1 MWKNPFIKYFFKIKS
16 YLINAE
22 NFNVQKIIADVQTK
36 DCLIIDNYQ
45 NNIDEKEFYSIFK
58 FFKAIK

>member
-1 MWKNPFIKYFFKIKS
+1 MEKPIYQIFFGKKIKS

-45 NNIDEKEFYSIFK
+45 NNIDEKEFYSILNF
-58 FFKAIK
+58 